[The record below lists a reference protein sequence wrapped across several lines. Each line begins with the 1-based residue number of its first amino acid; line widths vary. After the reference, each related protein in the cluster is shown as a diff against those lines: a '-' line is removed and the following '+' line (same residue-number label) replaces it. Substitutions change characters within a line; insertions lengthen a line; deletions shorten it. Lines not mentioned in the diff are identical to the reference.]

1 MTPKVTEND
10 PPSLTEEDD
19 DTAAEQK
26 LEEDSVFAER
36 QDAASQLMSLSNVE
50 DTTSFDIEHNIRSI
64 RGILTTNKE
73 IWDRCKP
80 FLISANNNNSSLTF
94 SKWGYEEIKV
104 DTIEEKELRFMTTA
118 VKSEKT
124 VLAKILFSL
133 PAGLDILPP
142 QYIETEGALTKSA
155 KMIDFD
161 TFFKKSLVLHDS
173 VLEPFLAKLK
183 THLEEVQVCLGEI
196 DEWLMMAQR
205 GLDFIEC
212 TFAKK
217 LELPP
222 TTIVMW
228 CNGSHQHS
236 PYQKC
241 ESCSYNYKD
250 HDGSSKECPNHR
262 FEYFKCK
269 SPSCEILKTIR
280 VTGTFRASF
289 SIANDNQK
297 AKLLKFLDFI
307 TTED

>member
-1 MTPKVTEND
+1 MPPTVAESD
-10 PPSLTEEDD
+10 PPMATEDGYE
-19 DTAAEQK
+19 AEQK

-36 QDAASQLMSLSNVE
+36 QDAASKLMSLSNVE

-80 FLISANNNNSSLTF
+80 FLISANSERSSLTF
-94 SKWGYEEIKV
+94 SKWGYEEIRV
-104 DTIEEKELRFMTTA
+104 DTIWEYELRFETIA

-142 QYIETEGALTKSA
+142 QHIETEDALTKSP
-155 KMIDFD
+155 KMFDFD

-173 VLEPFLAKLK
+173 VLKPFLATLK
-183 THLEEVQVCLGEI
+183 THLEEVQVFLGEI
-196 DEWLMMAQR
+196 DEWLIMAQR

-222 TTIVMW
+222 TH
-228 CNGSHQHS
+228 G
-236 PYQKC
+236 PYENCQ
-241 ESCSYNYKD
+241 SCRYNYKD
-250 HDGSSKECPNHR
+250 HRGSSKVCPYDSSGV
-262 FEYFKCK
+262 FMWK